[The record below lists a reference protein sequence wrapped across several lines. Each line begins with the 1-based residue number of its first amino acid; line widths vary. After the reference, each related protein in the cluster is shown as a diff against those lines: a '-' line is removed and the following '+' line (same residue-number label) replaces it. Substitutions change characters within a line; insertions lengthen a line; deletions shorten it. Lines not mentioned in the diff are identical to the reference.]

1 MSGTTR
7 RYLRPAA
14 ALAAAA
20 ALTLTGCTADS
31 SSSDGRTGFISDPN
45 GGLDTAPLA
54 SRQTAPAISGITLR
68 GDKAALADYRGK
80 VVVLNVWG
88 SWCNPCRAEAKGLQE
103 VWSKYQAQDV
113 QFLGIN
119 TRDSDVNSAIR
130 FEDSFGITY
139 PSLYDPDATEILK
152 FPKGSLN
159 PQSIPTTI
167 VVDRQGR
174 LAARSMRP
182 ISAEDLEKLI
192 QPVLAEPK

>member
-31 SSSDGRTGFISDPN
+31 SSSDGRTGFISGN
-45 GGLDTAPLA
+45 GGLDTAPVS
-54 SRQTAPAISGITLR
+54 SRQAAPAISGATLS
-68 GDKAALADYRGK
+68 GDKTALADYRGK

-103 VWSKYQAQDV
+103 VWSKYRDQDV

-119 TRDSDVNSAIR
+119 TRDPDANNATR
-130 FEDSFGITY
+130 FEESFGITY
-139 PSLYDPDATEILK
+139 PSLYDPDGTEILK

-167 VVDRQGR
+167 VVDRQGK
-174 LAARSMRP
+174 LAARAMRP
-182 ISAEDLEKLI
+182 LSTEDLERLI
-192 QPVLAEPK
+192 APVLAEPK

>member
-31 SSSDGRTGFISDPN
+31 SSSDGRTGFISDPE
-45 GGLDTAPLA
+45 GGLDTAPVA
-54 SRQTAPAISGITLR
+54 SRQTAPAISGTTLH

-119 TRDSDVNSAIR
+119 TRDPNVNNAVR

-139 PSLYDPDATEILK
+139 PSLYDPDGTEILK

-174 LAARSMRP
+174 LAARAMRP
-182 ISAEDLEKLI
+182 LSVEDLEKLI

>member
-31 SSSDGRTGFISDPN
+31 SSSDGRTGFISGD
-45 GGLDTAPLA
+45 GGLDTAPVS
-54 SRQTAPAISGITLR
+54 SRRAAPAISGATLS
-68 GDKAALADYRGK
+68 GDRAALADYRGK

-103 VWSKYQAQDV
+103 VWSKYRDQDV

-119 TRDSDVNSAIR
+119 TRDPDANNATR
-130 FEDSFGITY
+130 FEESFGITY
-139 PSLYDPDATEILK
+139 PSLYDPDGTEILK

-167 VVDRQGR
+167 VVDRQGK
-174 LAARSMRP
+174 LAARAMRP
-182 ISAEDLEKLI
+182 LSTEDLERLI
-192 QPVLAEPK
+192 APVLAEPK

>member
-31 SSSDGRTGFISDPN
+31 SSSDGRTGFVSGE
-45 GGLDTAPLA
+45 GGRDTAA
-54 SRQTAPAISGITLR
+54 VGSRQDAPAISGTTLD
-68 GDKAALADYRGK
+68 GSGAALADYRGK
-80 VVVLNVWG
+80 VVVLNIWG
-88 SWCNPCRAEAKGLQE
+88 SWCGPCRAEAKNLQD
-103 VWSKYQAQDV
+103 VWAKYQDQDV

-119 TRDSDVNSAIR
+119 TRDADPSNAVA
-130 FEDSFGITY
+130 FERSFGVTY
-139 PSLYDPDATEILK
+139 PSLYDPDGTQILK

-159 PQSIPTTI
+159 PQAIPTTI

-174 LAARSMRP
+174 LAARSMRAL
-182 ISAEDLEKLI
+182 SVEGLEALI